1 MENEKRVYLEADIKV
16 QKETESLRKAAASV
30 IDLPKNKEKQPD
42 LLYFSAIFVSSGE
55 NLNHAYFLP
64 SELISAEHTIVNK
77 ALDVEHKEDEI
88 IGHLYA
94 REFMDE
100 AGNKISLEELASNDD
115 VDSTSKKI
123 HIAVAGIIYKSR
135 FPNIAQEVADGKW
148 KVSMEAYFT
157 DYDVKIGDLIISKDE
172 AESLGLAK
180 IENKLGS
187 LAKVLKKGKEIAE
200 GHVTRVLRGIL
211 FSGCGI
217 VENPAN
223 PPSIILETAK
233 NKNKDKDENNLEDVV
248 IVLDYDKLEED
259 EEEESDKLT
268 LSNYKGKEKEE
279 SELEHQDTTGICVHF
294 KRRVTESTTHGPG
307 TEVIHEDWCSKF
319 NQACTSFSRDT
330 TDPDCLLVK
339 AKKESSEK
347 VEEMSKDVS
356 KFVKTYAEKLLA
368 KKKDEDTR
376 EELLS
381 SLVSAM
387 NKAEKIL

>member
-1 MENEKRVYLEADIKV
+1 VEEKKRVYLEADIKV

-30 IDLPKNKEKQPD
+30 IDLPSDKEKQPD

-88 IGHLYA
+88 IGHLYD
-94 REFMDE
+94 REFMDDS
-100 AGNKISLEELASNDD
+100 GNKVSLDELASSDE
-115 VDSTSKKI
+115 VDSSSKKI

-180 IENKLGS
+180 IESKLGS

-200 GHVTRVLRGIL
+200 GHVTRVLKGIL

-233 NKNKDKDENNLEDVV
+233 NKDKNRDEDGLEDIV
-248 IVLDYDKLEED
+248 IILDYDKLDEEAEEED
-259 EEEESDKLT
+259 NKLT
-268 LSNYKGKEKEE
+268 LSKDEGKEKEE
-279 SELEHQDTTGICVHF
+279 SELEHQDTVGICVYF
-294 KRRVTESTTHGPG
+294 KRRVTDSTTHGPD
-307 TEVIHEDWCSKF
+307 TEVIHENWCTKF
-319 NQACTSFSRDT
+319 NQSCTSFSRDT
-330 TDPDCLLVK
+330 TDPDCLLNSIKVK
-339 AKKESSEK
+339 SGE
-347 VEEMSKDVS
+347 VS
-356 KFVKTYAEKLLA
+356 KMVKIYAEKLLA
-368 KKKDEDTR
+368 KKKEEDVKK
-376 EELLS
+376 ELLNN
-381 SLVSAM
+381 LTSAM
-387 NKAEKIL
+387 GKAEKIL